1 MTIKDIARQSGF
13 AVSTVSRAL
22 NNHPDVS
29 EATKAKI
36 RAVVEAHK
44 FVPNSN
50 AKQLKQQAAVG
61 IAILVKGTNNMLFSS
76 ILEQM
81 QSLIKKS
88 DYAAMVSYLDEEA
101 DEVQQAIQICREQK
115 PLGLIFLGGS
125 LVNFRAHFRAIQIP
139 CVLVTNSAEAL
150 KFPNLS
156 SVSTDD
162 TAGAA
167 CAVDYLIEQG
177 HRTIGILGGNP
188 ELSFTSLLRL
198 QGCKSSFSAHN
209 LAFDEQ
215 LQFEKARFSYES
227 AYTAMN
233 RLLKK
238 MPNLTSV
245 ITMGDVMAIGAIR
258 ALIDQGKRVPEEI
271 SVIGFD
277 GIELAE
283 YYNPKLATVKQ
294 SQTQLASRGVEIL
307 LDCIERNEQAVHE
320 IVPFELVKGESVK
333 QICSK

>member
-1 MTIKDIARQSGF
+1 MTIKDIARESGF

-36 RAVVEAHK
+36 REIVDAHK

-50 AKQLKQQAAVG
+50 AKQLKQQTAVG

-81 QSLIKKS
+81 QSLIKQEN
-88 DYAAMVSYLDEEA
+88 YAVMVSYLDEDA
-101 DEVQQAIQICREQK
+101 DEVLQALQICREQK

-125 LVNFRAHFRAIQIP
+125 LVNFRAHFSAIQIP
-139 CVLVTNSAEAL
+139 SVLVTNSAQTL
-150 KFPNLS
+150 KFQNLS

-162 TAGAA
+162 AAGAT

-177 HRTIGILGGNP
+177 HREIGILGGNLQ
-188 ELSFTSLLRL
+188 LSLTSLLRL
-198 QGCKSSFSAHN
+198 QGCKSSFSAHGMELDEN
-209 LAFDEQ
+209 LQYETS
-215 LQFEKARFSYES
+215 RYSYS
-227 AYTAMN
+227 CAYDAMN
-233 RLLKK
+233 RLLEK
-238 MPNLTSV
+238 MPKLTSV
-245 ITMGDVMAIGAIR
+245 FAMSDVMAIGAIR
-258 ALIDQGKRVPEEI
+258 ALIDQGKQVPQDI

-277 GIELAE
+277 GIQLAE

-294 SQTQLASRGVEIL
+294 SKDQLASRGVEIL
-307 LDCIERNEQAVHE
+307 LACIERNAKAVHE
-320 IVPFELVKGESVK
+320 IVPFKLVKEESVK
-333 QICSK
+333 PLCIE